1 MIPVNLL
8 IDQNRLT
15 HIVNKL
21 MDTTGESVEG
31 GINRE
36 FGISRFRLLY
46 LYRQDFLGVQWL
58 GLHLAMLGTWV
69 WSLAG
74 GPTSRMLQGN

>member
-1 MIPVNLL
+1 MIPMNLL
-8 IDQNRLT
+8 TDQKRLT

-31 GINRE
+31 GINWL

-58 GLHLAMLGTWV
+58 GLHLPMLGTWV
-69 WSLAG
+69 RSLAG
-74 GPTSRMLQGN
+74 EPTFHILQGN